1 MPITKASPHKGL
13 KAAGA
18 PVMLKSDHETHLYT
32 MYLQKRCLQKR
43 PVYDFDDE
51 RTQICQKFVV
61 LPAARVPRQACR
73 PWVCRVCHGTPN
85 FWQIN

>member
-61 LPAARVPRQACR
+61 LPAARVPSR
-73 PWVCRVCHGTPN
+73 PVVHGCAGCAR
-85 FWQIN
+85 FWQIS